1 MYKAVKHCSR
11 CTPLKIPYLKQ
22 DAPGTSYNQKV
33 LKLFICCV
41 YLEYLNLTVESTC
54 QKATKCMWIQHTVHK
69 ICMHK
74 GVHFL
79 QIFLMQSVLKTVNCP
94 QALHNTTFIMNGS

>member
-1 MYKAVKHCSR
+1 MYKAVKHC
-11 CTPLKIPYLKQ
+11 TDKMHTTQNTLFKTE

-41 YLEYLNLTVESTC
+41 SEYLNLTVESTC

-69 ICMHK
+69 ICMHIRRT
-74 GVHFL
+74 FSTN
-79 QIFLMQSVLKTVNCP
+79 IFDAKC
-94 QALHNTTFIMNGS
+94 F